1 MVEQGK
7 DTIVEVS
14 PRGRFAKFNE
24 EIGSGAYKTVFR
36 GYDYEE
42 GKEVAWNVVKVMALT
57 EAEKRRLQDEIK
69 LLKDLHHPNI
79 IHFIAV
85 WLNKD
90 KNEVVFITEILTG
103 GSLKTYL
110 KKIKYPRLRVLKK
123 WCKEILQG
131 LLYLHSRPQ
140 PIIHRDLKCD
150 NIFINCDTGDIR
162 IGDLGLSTVMTGQFN
177 KTILGT
183 PEYMAPEVYEEHYR
197 PAIDIYA
204 FGMCVLEM
212 VTLKPPY
219 SECKN
224 PVSVYKKVMDRTP
237 PQGLQLLDDPEV
249 LTFIQR
255 CISPEDER
263 PTAAELLES
272 QFLQNIDEDDQRMH
286 KPVPLRDTGE
296 ASSNGASIPR
306 VHTRAPPGPVSVSL
320 KLTVVQGQP
329 KKLIEFVFDPNTDTP
344 STVGKEL
351 FDALYEESHEN
362 LYLTEE
368 EITEKIEREVEIALR
383 GRRESTELTSPSLH
397 RSESHA

>member
-1 MVEQGK
+1 MVEPGK
-7 DTIVEVS
+7 DTIVELS

-24 EIGSGAYKTVFR
+24 ELGSGAYKTVFR

-69 LLKDLHHPNI
+69 LLKDLHHRNI
-79 IHFIAV
+79 IHFISV

-131 LLYLHSRPQ
+131 LEYLHTRPQ

-162 IGDLGLSTVMTGQFN
+162 IGDLGLSTVMTGNFN
-177 KTILGT
+177 KTVLGT
-183 PEYMAPEVYEEHYR
+183 PEYMAPEVFEEHYR

-212 VTLKPPY
+212 VTLKAPY

-224 PVSVYKKVMDRTP
+224 PISIYKKVIERIP
-237 PQGLQLLDDPEV
+237 PQNLQLIDDPEV

-255 CISPEDER
+255 CINLEENR
-263 PTAAELLES
+263 PTASELLVCP
-272 QFLQNIDEDDQRMH
+272 FLQDIDEDDQRMH
-286 KPVPLRDTGE
+286 KPVPLRDMGDLGMSANGMRVTVVR
-296 ASSNGASIPR
+296 SS
-306 VHTRAPPGPVSVSL
+306 PVQVSL
-320 KLTVVQGQP
+320 RLAVAEGQP
-329 KKLIEFVFDPNTDTP
+329 KKLIEFEFNPVSDTP
-344 STVGKEL
+344 ETVGREL
-351 FDALYEESHEN
+351 FDALFEEYRES
-362 LYLTEE
+362 LSLTLST
-368 EITEKIEREVEIALR
+368 IVEKIQREVETALR
-383 GRRESTELTSPSLH
+383 NRREPAEPPSPGTTSEPLQLH
-397 RSESHA
+397 

>member
-1 MVEQGK
+1 MVESGK
-7 DTIVEVS
+7 DTIVEIS
-14 PRGRFAKFNE
+14 PRRRFAKFNE
-24 EIGSGAYKTVFR
+24 ELGSGAYKTVFR

-69 LLKDLHHPNI
+69 LLKDLHHRNI
-79 IHFIAV
+79 IHFISV

-131 LLYLHSRPQ
+131 LEYLHTRPQ

-183 PEYMAPEVYEEHYR
+183 PEYMAPEVYDEHYR

-204 FGMCVLEM
+204 FGMCVMEM
-212 VTLKPPY
+212 VTLKAPY

-224 PVSVYKKVMDRTP
+224 PVSIYKKVIERIP
-237 PQGLQLLDDPEV
+237 PQGLQLIDDPEV
-249 LTFIQR
+249 LTFIQC
-255 CISPEDER
+255 CISLEDNR
-263 PTAAELLES
+263 PTASELLTCP
-272 QFLQNIDEDDQRMH
+272 FLQNIDEDDQRMH
-286 KPVPLRDTGE
+286 KPVPLREAGE
-296 ASSNGASIPR
+296 LGANSNGVLR
-306 VHTRAPPGPVSVSL
+306 VVVRNEPVQVSL
-320 KLTVVQGQP
+320 RLAVAEAQP
-329 KKLIEFVFDPNTDTP
+329 KKLIEFPFNPGSDTP
-344 STVGKEL
+344 ETVGREL
-351 FDALYEESHEN
+351 YDALYEEYRES
-362 LYLTEE
+362 LSLSLDT
-368 EITEKIEREVEIALR
+368 IIAKIEREVETALR
-383 GRRESTELTSPSLH
+383 NRREPEPPSPNASDPSQLH
-397 RSESHA
+397 